1 MTYQRAFSQKLKEI
15 KSSTDQFQLQEDVD
29 CVKAWEKKWQ
39 MSFNK
44 FKCYS
49 IRVTHEK
56 KLIKT
61 TYKMDGIPLEE
72 VDSYP
77 YLGVEI
83 SKDLNWASH
92 MNEISNKANRMLG
105 LTEEKHI

>member
-1 MTYQRAFSQKLKEI
+1 MHALYTY
-15 KSSTDQFQLQEDVD
+15 
-29 CVKAWEKKWQ
+29 
-39 MSFNK
+39 
-44 FKCYS
+44 
-49 IRVTHEK
+49 
-56 KLIKT
+56 

-92 MNEISNKANRMLG
+92 INKISNKANRMLG
-105 LTEEKHI
+105 LLRRNIFNCSAEVKAIAYKAAS